1 MYTLYVDDRG
11 AGLLSV
17 VAGWV
22 AFELGGRESFVPAGA
37 SCRTDPG
44 RGPGTP
50 RFDDA
55 PVEWREALNEVDF
68 GHDATAREAALR
80 RVLDAARPRDR
91 VTLWHLISRVNRVE
105 RARVVAAL
113 AARVPLPAGVA
124 EDAAMRL
131 DKDALD
137 AWWDALGLG
146 DTSLWR
152 KWKRPLPSAAPSM
165 H

>member
-1 MYTLYVDDRG
+1 MDNDYLWDGSGTPDPDVERLERLLGRLRAVPPPLRLPEPASRRRSATATDLGCVYTLYVDDRG

-105 RARVVAAL
+105 RA
-113 AARVPLPAGVA
+113 
-124 EDAAMRL
+124 
-131 DKDALD
+131 
-137 AWWDALGLG
+137 
-146 DTSLWR
+146 
-152 KWKRPLPSAAPSM
+152 
-165 H
+165 